1 MGMENLQRVTV
12 DENEEA
18 VFRFRSSERREGSVC
33 GGKVRR
39 HRY

>member
-1 MGMENLQRVTV
+1 MGMENLQTVMV

-18 VFRFRSSERREGSVC
+18 VFRFRSSERREGSVF

-39 HRY
+39 H